1 MQVESSIYIILAM
14 FWPGRM
20 SGRPVGAMFSTVEAS
35 FAQVIHISVHKTE
48 AKLVDNWVAGMAPD
62 QLHF

>member
-1 MQVESSIYIILAM
+1 
-14 FWPGRM
+14 M
-20 SGRPVGAMFSTVEAS
+20 SGRPVRVVFSTVEMS
-35 FAQVIHISVHKTE
+35 FAQIMHIFVHKTE